1 MQSKIKTM
9 DRKNFLNSLSGG
21 LALTCV
27 SCMMAACEKDSTTPD
42 GGPGGPTPE
51 LIVDLSSQLTN
62 VGDFVADANIVVV
75 RIAAGNQITSFSA
88 FSDVCPHAGG
98 KVAYNKVTTG
108 FTCPNHGATF
118 NQSGGVTR
126 GPATT
131 GLKTKSITITGTKLS
146 VCC

>member
-1 MQSKIKTM
+1 M

-27 SCMMAACEKDSTTPD
+27 SCMMAACEKDSSTP
-42 GGPGGPTPE
+42 GSGPGGSTPE
-51 LIVDLSSQLTN
+51 LTVNLSSQLTN
-62 VGDFVADANIVVV
+62 VGDFVADANIVVI
-75 RIAAGNQITSFSA
+75 RIAAGNQTTSFRA
-88 FSDVCPHAGG
+88 FSDVCPHAGSS
-98 KVAYNKVTTG
+98 VAYNKATTE
-108 FTCPNHGATF
+108 FTCPNHGAKF

-131 GLKTKSITITGTKLS
+131 GLKTKSITITGTKLE

>member
-27 SCMMAACEKDSTTPD
+27 SCMMAACEKDSSTPD
-42 GGPGGPTPE
+42 SGPGGPTPE
-51 LIVDLSSQLTN
+51 LTIDLSSQLTN

-75 RIAAGNQITSFSA
+75 RIAAGNQTTSFRA

-98 KVAYNKVTTG
+98 KVAYNKATTG

-118 NQSGGVTR
+118 NQSGGVTG

-131 GLKTKSITITGTKLS
+131 GLKTKSITITGTKLA